1 MNFFTGANPE
11 DPRYYNIHTAPPPVL
26 SNGTELY
33 PGGLWGPG
41 SRSTSETD
49 GCYWNPPGSQHSQ
62 QQRSSG
68 NIYSPNP
75 EEMHRNATENEQEND
90 ETIKTIFL
98 PDPTIKK
105 KVNNKTIAK
114 PKFTFYILNKRL
126 PN

>member
-1 MNFFTGANPE
+1 MLQKLFKGNCGNTVLTSKILISMNFFTGANPE

-90 ETIKTIFL
+90 ET
-98 PDPTIKK
+98 
-105 KVNNKTIAK
+105 NQES
-114 PKFTFYILNKRL
+114 R
-126 PN
+126 